1 MGTMPRRLKARARNA
16 VRLLPHVTP
25 RSGANAALNRLEAR
39 RQTPVVRS
47 MPRIVHLVLTK
58 ACNLAC
64 VFCKD
69 YETAGAARRLS
80 MENFERAAAQLFPT
94 AWRLHI
100 DAGGEPWLHRGLEDM
115 LRVARRYRLATKV
128 LSNGMLLTEERLRPV
143 VREGLITTHGFS
155 VDGIAPATV
164 ERIRV
169 NADLERI
176 LANVD
181 LLFRIRAEEGRREPR
196 VLIRYALMRSNV
208 EELPAAVAYWGAR
221 GVDRIDCG
229 YLSLANGIDRRESLF
244 FHEELLERVFAE
256 ARAAAARFPRTELL
270 LPPTPAEERQRPGP
284 RPCDAPWRLVM
295 IDADGAVL
303 PCYRAFEALRMGNVY
318 DGDGEPFRDVW
329 NNADYQALRRTVND
343 DGGAKFYPH
352 CARCDARLG
361 WGELDSHLGDETWLE
376 TAAVFAPEQLPVI
389 DHRRPGSHPPDEG

>member
-1 MGTMPRRLKARARNA
+1 MPPVRRAARALRRL
-16 VRLLPHVTP
+16 TP
-25 RSGANAALNRLEAR
+25 RAAANRLVNGVETRRAAAR
-39 RQTPVVRS
+39 LRS
-47 MPRIVHLVLTK
+47 LPPTVDVVLTK

-64 VFCKD
+64 AFCVD
-69 YETAGAARRLS
+69 YESEGTARHVSR
-80 MENFERAAAQLFPT
+80 ENFERAAAQLFPT
-94 AWRLHI
+94 ASLLQI
-100 DAGGEPWLHRGLEDM
+100 CSGGEPWLHRGLEDM

-143 VREGLITTHGFS
+143 IREGLITTHGFS

-169 NADLERI
+169 NADLARI

-181 LLFRIRAEEGRREPR
+181 LLLRIRAEEGKREPR
-196 VLIRYALMRSNV
+196 TLIRYALMRSNV

-221 GVDRIDCG
+221 GIDRIDCG
-229 YLSLANGIDRRESLF
+229 YLSLANGIDRSESLF
-244 FHEELLERVFAE
+244 FHEELLERVLRE
-256 ARAAAARFPRTELL
+256 ARAAAAHFPHTELR

-284 RPCDAPWRLVM
+284 RPCDAPWRMVM

-303 PCYRAFEALRMGNVY
+303 PCYRAFEALRMGNIY
-318 DGDGEPFRDVW
+318 DGDGEAFGDVW
-329 NNADYQALRRTVND
+329 NSADYRALRRTVND

-361 WGELDSHLGDETWLE
+361 WGELDSHRGDETWLE
-376 TAAVFAPEQLPVI
+376 TAALFAPDKLAVI
-389 DHRRPGSHPPDEG
+389 DHRRPGSYNPHDG

>member
-1 MGTMPRRLKARARNA
+1 MGTMSRRLKAKARK
-16 VRLLPHVTP
+16 LSHVSP

-47 MPRIVHLVLTK
+47 MPRVVHLVLTK

-64 VFCKD
+64 TFCKD
-69 YETAGAARRLS
+69 YETYGAQHLS
-80 MENFERAAAQLFPT
+80 MRNFERAARQLFPT
-94 AWRLHI
+94 ALRLHI

-115 LRVARRYRLATKV
+115 LRVARRYRLATWV

-143 VREGLITTHGFS
+143 IREGLITTHGFS

-169 NADLERI
+169 NADLARI

-181 LLFRIRAEEGRREPR
+181 LLLRIRDEEGKREPA
-196 VLIRYALMRSNV
+196 VTIRYALMRSNV

-221 GVDRIDCG
+221 GIDRIDCG
-229 YLSLANGIDRRESLF
+229 YLSLANGIDRAESLF
-244 FHEELLERVFAE
+244 FHEELLERVLRE
-256 ARAAAARFPRTELL
+256 ARAVAARFPRTELR

-284 RPCDAPWRLVM
+284 RPCDAPWRMVM

-303 PCYRAFEALRMGNVY
+303 PCYRAFEALRMGNIY
-318 DGDGEPFRDVW
+318 DGDGEAFGDVW
-329 NNADYQALRRTVND
+329 NNADYRALRRTVND

-361 WGELDSHLGDETWLE
+361 WGELDSHRGDETWLE
-376 TAAVFAPEQLPVI
+376 TAALFAPDKLEVI
-389 DHRRPGSHPPDEG
+389 DHRRPGSYNPHDG